1 MKRLNSIIE
10 SEFTT
15 SKNDLW
21 LYSGISIDNPYSV
34 SATIN
39 LTVLEILINSNY

>member
-1 MKRLNSIIE
+1 MKRLNSIVE
-10 SEFTT
+10 SEFAS

-21 LYSGISIDNPYSV
+21 LYSGINIDNPYSE

-39 LTVLEILINSNY
+39 LAVLEILINNNY

>member
-1 MKRLNSIIE
+1 MKRLNSIVE

-21 LYSGISIDNPYSV
+21 LYSGISIDNTYSG